1 MASNESV
8 SDDAEPPTSLQEMAD
23 AIDALTNRVDELEQ
37 RNELLQ
43 RQLES
48 AREVI
53 DEDGLTAAEGVV
65 AEHGGIVP
73 MLESLDPGG
82 ANTSVSDE
90 VRQEMLPAHRI
101 WIDVRDGA
109 DDTLGKSNRRA
120 AVLFGAFIRK
130 AAGKSPSEDSVL
142 GYNGVDASGQKYTL
156 SSTEAKRTLEECAY
170 LNDDKVYSQT
180 VKRAFE
186 DVQGSTKT
194 DDCDCAN
201 IEACG
206 HGLVIFDGSGGTNR
220 LVTNKAR
227 FNNAMTHVV
236 EAVEAAANGGQS
248 VDTADDSV
256 TPEPGAD
263 EAAGGRADV
272 KAELNELT
280 TTSHV
285 EGDDD

>member
-1 MASNESV
+1 MASNDSV
-8 SDDAEPPTSLQEMAD
+8 SDDAETPKSLQELT
-23 AIDALTNRVDELEQ
+23 ALVSDLTDRVAELEQ

-43 RQLES
+43 RQLQS

-53 DEDGLTAAEGVV
+53 DEDGMAAAESVV
-65 AEHGGIVP
+65 ADHGGIVP
-73 MLESLDPGG
+73 MLESIDGDG
-82 ANTSVSDE
+82 ANTSVSGD
-90 VRQEMLPAHRI
+90 VRQEMLGAHRM

-272 KAELNELT
+272 KAELDELT